1 MTDRRRRV
9 FPAVAAIVVAL
20 TASSPGAAAK
30 ERPQAAPAGVLALKS
45 QTTWWLPEQPFS
57 LELAVQSNAPDDLEV
72 AVSIFRKVPNR
83 TEFATTVEGRTP
95 GRPVEE
101 VPPVALS
108 ELPVDAEGDRM
119 LTFVPGATG
128 TSGLRAA
135 GVYPLR
141 IDLRPRAAAGAGA
154 GAVAGKPVATLVTH
168 LVHVPTTLESEK
180 LAVGVV
186 LPVHAPPAIQ
196 PDGRSAIDDARAERL
211 AELATSIEAHPT
223 AGISLAPTPE
233 TVEALGDSPREQDRA
248 TIARLTRGLGERQL
262 LGGPYVANNLT
273 SVLQAGL
280 DEESAGQLTRGTE
293 TLRATFGRE
302 PTTGVRLVDER
313 LTPEAVEFLQTD
325 QQVQRLVIPEALLEP
340 VNRRTTL
347 TNTFQLEGRRG
358 NPPAVA
364 ADAGLA
370 AHFAENDDVLGAQ
383 YLLADLAVLYNDDP
397 AAAKRGVVVA
407 PSRDWEP
414 SGAFVQTLLTG
425 LESSPI
431 LDDVTLDQ
439 LFERTAPATTG
450 TGSRV
455 TPLVRKIAAPPPGT
469 AVAPSL
475 PASTIGQAR
484 RRVDAFASAVE
495 ADNPVLD
502 RLDRTLLASQSADL
516 RGRDRIRY
524 LEGVQAQVDT
534 EIARIAMPQNRS
546 ITLTAREGEIPITIT
561 SELDYPLRA
570 VLRVASDTLE
580 FPDGDSQQLDL
591 VRRNTTSQFTVQAQ
605 SSGSFPL
612 RVRLE
617 SPEGLVLAESRFT
630 VRSTAISGVG
640 TALSIGAGLFLLVWW
655 GNHLRVRRSRRLVP
669 S

>member
-1 MTDRRRRV
+1 MTDRFRRI
-9 FPAVAAIVVAL
+9 FLAIAL
-20 TASSPGAAAK
+20 VGLTIAGEQGATAQP
-30 ERPQAAPAGVLALKS
+30 APAGVLALKS
-45 QTTWWLPEQPFS
+45 QTTWWSPDQPVS
-57 LELAVQSNAPDDLEV
+57 LELAIQSNAPDDLEV
-72 AVSIFRKVPNR
+72 AVSLFRKVPNR

-101 VPPVALS
+101 VAPVALVD
-108 ELPVDAEGDRM
+108 LAVDAEGDRTF
-119 LTFVPGATG
+119 TFVPVSPGV
-128 TSGLRAA
+128 RAA

-141 IDLRPRAAAGAGA
+141 IDLRPRTGAN
-154 GAVAGKPVATLVTH
+154 KPVATLVTH
-168 LVHVPTTLESEK
+168 LVHVPTTLEGGE
-180 LAVGVV
+180 LEVGVV
-186 LPVHAPPAIQ
+186 LPIHAPPAVQ
-196 PDGRSAIDDARAERL
+196 PDGRSAIDDARAEQL
-211 AELATSIEAHPT
+211 AEMATSIEANLPP
-223 AGISLAPTPE
+223 AISLAPTPE
-233 TVEALGDSPREQDRA
+233 TIDALGDSPREQDRA
-248 TIARLTRGLGERQL
+248 TLSRLTRGLGERQL
-262 LGGPYVANNLT
+262 LGGPFVPTNLT

-293 TLRATFGRE
+293 ILRSAFGRE
-302 PTTGVRLVDER
+302 PTTAIRLVDER
-313 LTPEAVEFLQTD
+313 LTAEALEFLQNE
-325 QQVQRLVIPEALLEP
+325 QQVQRLVVPESLLEP
-340 VNRRTTL
+340 VTRRTTL
-347 TNTFQLEGRRG
+347 TNSFQLEGRRG
-358 NPPAVA
+358 SLPAVA

-383 YLLADLAVLYNDDP
+383 HLLADLAVLYNDDP
-397 AAAKRGVVVA
+397 AVAKRGVVA
-407 PSRDWEP
+407 TPPRNWEP
-414 SGAFVQTLLTG
+414 SAAFVTTLLAG
-425 LESSPI
+425 LETSPI
-431 LDDVTLDQ
+431 LEDVTLDQ
-439 LFERTAPATTG
+439 LFERVAPATTG

-455 TPLVRKIAAPPPGT
+455 APLLRKIGPPPPGT
-469 AVAPSL
+469 AIAPSL
-475 PASTIGQAR
+475 PAATIGQAR
-484 RRVDAFASAVE
+484 RRVDAFASAVD
-495 ADNPVLD
+495 AANPVLD

-516 RGRDRIRY
+516 RARDRIRY
-524 LEGVQAQVDT
+524 LEGVDEQVDD

-546 ITLTAREGEIPITIT
+546 ITLTAREGEIPVTIT
-561 SELDYPLRA
+561 STLDYPLRA